1 MTKSLMKQLLA
12 VLLLS
17 CLISLVPVRVNAWGP
32 SGHRIVALIAVRHL
46 TPQARAG
53 VQSLLGN
60 TNLAAVAN
68 FADFVRDLRPE
79 TSRWHFADIPSNAA
93 AFDPA
98 RDCRLIP
105 NRGDCAVAA
114 IERFRAV
121 LADTS
126 APQARRAEALKFL
139 VHLVGDI
146 HQPLHC
152 GDPANLG
159 GNTIAVKFF
168 GRSTNLHRLW
178 DSGIIAQAGISDQ
191 EFADELEQSLAPSEI
206 EALQVGTPVDWANE
220 SHALAVSNAYKIPP
234 SKRLG
239 MAYYDKNSP
248 VVDDRLLQAGLR
260 LARILNEAFA

>member
-32 SGHRIVALIAVRHL
+32 SGHRIVALIAARHL

-53 VQSLLGN
+53 IQSLLGN

-68 FADFVRDLRPE
+68 FADAVRNSRPE
-79 TSRWHFADIPSNAA
+79 TSRWHFADVPVTAA
-93 AFDPA
+93 AFDPV
-98 RDCRLIP
+98 RDCKLIP
-105 NRGDCAVAA
+105 NKGDCAVAA

-121 LADTS
+121 LADKT
-126 APQARRAEALKFL
+126 APKARRAEALKFI

-152 GDPANLG
+152 GDPSNLG
-159 GNTIAVKFF
+159 GNTIIVKFF
-168 GRSTNLHRLW
+168 GRSTKLHQLW
-178 DSGIIAQAGISDQ
+178 DSGIIAQAGMSDQ
-191 EFADELEQSLAPSEI
+191 EFAEELEQSLSSGEL
-206 EALQVGTPVDWANE
+206 ETLQGGTPVDWANE
-220 SHALAVSNAYKIPP
+220 SHALAVSNAYKIPA

-239 MAYYDKNSP
+239 KAYFDTNSP
-248 VVDDRLLQAGLR
+248 VVDDRLLRAGLR
-260 LARILNEAFA
+260 LARLLNEAFA